1 LQTSVKARRDIVK
14 QSEETL
20 RLLQQVELFQG
31 VDPASL
37 RMIAEGTIE
46 QKFAVGEVIF
56 REGEAGDRL
65 FLLLTGTMRVY
76 VERDGRL
83 ITYGIVQAGECFG
96 EMALIEDAPRSASV
110 RAEAPSCCLTLSK
123 QDFMALISRYPHLAL
138 GIMKSLSQRLRR
150 TNTRVQDYANYLAQG
165 SRRETA

>member
-1 LQTSVKARRDIVK
+1 MVN

-31 VDPASL
+31 VEPESL
-37 RMIAEGTIE
+37 RMIADGTTE
-46 QKFAVGEVIF
+46 QQFAAGDVIF
-56 REGEAGDRL
+56 REGEVGDRL
-65 FLLLTGTMRVY
+65 FLLLAGTMRVY
-76 VERDGRL
+76 VERDERM

-96 EMALIEDAPRSASV
+96 EMALIEDALRSANV
-110 RAEAPSCCLTLSK
+110 RAEAPSRCLTLSK

-138 GIMKSLSQRLRR
+138 GIMKNLSQRLRR

-165 SRRETA
+165 SQRDTA